1 MTISYK
7 LIPFIDGDPVS
18 VQMLVD
24 GEPHLNI
31 PFYPGNRHYEKYL
44 EWVAEGNTPEPADE

>member
-7 LIPFIDGDPVS
+7 LLPHLDGDPVS
-18 VQMLVD
+18 VRLLED
-24 GEPHLNI
+24 GVPKLNI

-44 EWVAEGNTPEPADE
+44 EWLAEGNEPLPAD